1 LLSLINLIIFL
12 EAWSAICRYT
22 LLAHKKH
29 LQYLDIRDTKV
40 VTVKP
45 LLPLDKLEFLILD
58 KKLVQDWSL
67 LENKEGLT
75 ISENIILAQ

>member
-1 LLSLINLIIFL
+1 MYPPTHIKPKANSIKSIQHTVKKNLWNQI
-12 EAWSAICRYT
+12 
-22 LLAHKKH
+22 
-29 LQYLDIRDTKV
+29 

-45 LLPLDKLEFLILD
+45 LLPLEELEFLILD

-67 LENKEGLT
+67 LENKVGLT